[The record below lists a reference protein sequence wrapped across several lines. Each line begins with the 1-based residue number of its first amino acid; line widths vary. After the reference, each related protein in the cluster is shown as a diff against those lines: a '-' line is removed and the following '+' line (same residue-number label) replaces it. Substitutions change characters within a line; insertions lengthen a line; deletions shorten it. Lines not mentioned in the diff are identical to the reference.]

1 MTRNRFRLHRSEGYT
16 DAWLVLWRGKLS
28 VSFTKDEDWYG
39 GTHRVSVHTTR
50 GTFHASAGFS
60 S

>member
-1 MTRNRFRLHRSEGYT
+1 MTRNRFRYHRSEGYT
-16 DAWLVLWRGKLS
+16 DAWLVVVKGHLS

-39 GTHRVSVHTTR
+39 GTHRLSVHTDK
-50 GTFHASAGFS
+50 GTFHLSAGFS